1 MGQRKDISMKERIK
15 NRVHELYWN
24 DDINCARTAI
34 ICLGELFQTG
44 RHEETSQR
52 NGRMGKAKNQGGL
65 LETMEESQ
73 DKVPNAES
81 IRVRTLESERTC
93 LQQKRPLAYGASLKP
108 NLFK

>member
-1 MGQRKDISMKERIK
+1 MLTYGKEASKRWASSFVSEIPT
-15 NRVHELYWN
+15 V
-24 DDINCARTAI
+24 CARM
-34 ICLGELFQTG
+34 GELFQTG